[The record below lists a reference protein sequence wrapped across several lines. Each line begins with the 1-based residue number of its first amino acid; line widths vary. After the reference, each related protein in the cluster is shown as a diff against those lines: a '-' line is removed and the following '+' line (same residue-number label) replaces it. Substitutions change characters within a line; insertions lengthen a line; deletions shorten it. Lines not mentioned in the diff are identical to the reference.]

1 MRTFAELLIE
11 YTQRAGIS
19 DVELARSTG
28 VQRQT
33 IFRWKE
39 GLVTRPRYRE
49 DVVKIAAKLR
59 LTPAEQDELLLAA
72 GFPPDNNLPKS
83 ELPGSDQPGA
93 VAAAVAG
100 AVPAEAA
107 AHPAPAAS
115 RRTPPHRVERLFPN
129 PGLLLGVAA
138 ALMLGIALLGGF
150 VLPRFFPPA
159 PPPVAT
165 PAATAVA
172 GPRPTAAPAAATAT
186 ATPIVA
192 EPGQK
197 MLLVAPFVSY
207 AADELRFNV
216 AGRIAEAVLDEMERA
231 RLRDVAVAR
240 LDAPVTSHE
249 QARSILAQTG
259 ATAVIW
265 GEYDAG
271 RVRANVTMRNDA
283 ADWVNPVDSPAQLAV
298 VVNDAVPNGARAL
311 AFYAL
316 GRIYRDENEP
326 ATALKLFQD
335 ALALRPNDRDMLASL
350 HFYVGSLLPQVEG
363 QTAEVITRAI
373 AAYSAAYEL
382 RPDWENILYNRG
394 TALLGRALLSEDED
408 ADLAAAIADLSA
420 VVDLLPRDPA
430 PLINRGIAYYQRNG
444 PGDVAAATAD
454 FSAAIALDGNNAMSY
469 YHRGLALLRARQDA
483 AWEADMERGAQ
494 LAPANPYVANGF
506 CWGYGVSGQPE
517 QALPH
522 CDAAV
527 AADPTGA
534 SLDSRAI
541 TYGQLGRY
549 AEAAADLE
557 EYLGWVKRTYPDLYR
572 KYRGPQVEDWIAA
585 LHGGQNPFDAATL
598 ATLRQGD

>member
-72 GFPPDNNLPKS
+72 GFPPDNNLPGS
-83 ELPGSDQPGA
+83 DPPGSDPPSSDLPGA
-93 VAAAVAG
+93 LAA
-100 AVPAEAA
+100 AVPAEAVA
-107 AHPAPAAS
+107 DPAEAAS
-115 RRTPPHRVERLFPN
+115 RPAPLRRAERLFPN

-150 VLPRFFPPA
+150 VLPRLFPPA
-159 PPPVAT
+159 PPPAAT
-165 PAATAVA
+165 PAATAIA
-172 GPRPTAAPAAATAT
+172 GPRPTTTAA

-192 EPGQK
+192 GPGQK

-216 AGRIAEAVLDEMERA
+216 AGRIAEAVLDEVERA
-231 RLRDVAVAR
+231 RLRDVVVAR
-240 LDAPVTSHE
+240 LDAPVNSHD
-249 QARSILAQTG
+249 QARSILAESG

-271 RVRANVTMRNDA
+271 RVRANVTMRNVA

-350 HFYVGSLLPQVEG
+350 HFYIGSLLPQVEG

-382 RPDWENILYNRG
+382 RPDWQNILYNRG

-408 ADLAAAIADLSA
+408 ADLAAAIADLSTVA
-420 VVDLLPRDPA
+420 DLLPRTPA
-430 PLINRGIAYYQRNG
+430 PLINRGIAYYQRND
-444 PGDVAAATAD
+444 PGDVAAAAAD
-454 FSAAIALDGNNAMSY
+454 FSAAIALDGDNAMSY

-483 AWEADMERGAQ
+483 AWEADMERAAQ
-494 LAPANPYVANGF
+494 RAPTNPYVANGF

-541 TYGQLGRY
+541 VYGQLGRY
-549 AEAAADLE
+549 AEAAADLTA
-557 EYLGWVKRTYPDLYR
+557 YLGWVQRTYPDLYQ
-572 KYRGPQVEDWIAA
+572 KYRGPQVESWIAA
-585 LHGGQNPFDAATL
+585 LRGGQNPFDAATL
-598 ATLRQGD
+598 AALRQGD